1 MPVPLVL
8 PRIPV
13 LGERDFLGRRI
24 VRDRPGVVA
33 ALGSAL
39 KEHGRVLLWDVEG
52 IRNNRPRLDLV
63 KSFEGRGLWVNAGVR
78 SAEGVIDVLV
88 AGAERA
94 VIDVSTVSDLGQLGR
109 ASDLTDNLAL
119 CVDHE
124 APRKALDPTTE
135 VLGIQ
140 ELIEAG
146 RSAGIS
152 TAIILQPRGS
162 LRDRFGEARKAKLDV
177 FVGPLTAAE
186 VKDGVAD
193 AFQGAVVDQG
203 EGPWWRS

>member
-1 MPVPLVL
+1 M
-8 PRIPV
+8 
-13 LGERDFLGRRI
+13 
-24 VRDRPGVVA
+24 
-33 ALGSAL
+33 GSAL

-109 ASDLTDNLAL
+109 ASDLTESLAL

-124 APRKALDPTTE
+124 APRKPLDPTTE
-135 VLGIQ
+135 VLGVK

-146 RSAGIS
+146 RSVGIS
-152 TAIILQPRGS
+152 TAIILQPRRS
-162 LRDRFGEARKAKLDV
+162 LGDRFGEARKARLDV

-186 VKDGVAD
+186 VREGIAD

-203 EGPWWRS
+203 EAPWWRS